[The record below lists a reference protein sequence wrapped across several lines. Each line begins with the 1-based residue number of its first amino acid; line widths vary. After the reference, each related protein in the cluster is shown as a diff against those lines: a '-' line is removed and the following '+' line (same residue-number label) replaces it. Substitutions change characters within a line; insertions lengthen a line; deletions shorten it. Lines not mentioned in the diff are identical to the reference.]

1 MSNIKRRTM
10 SALLVL
16 SLVFTVFAVNTV
28 PTHAATKT
36 LKLKASASGQTQAV
50 LTWNKISKPY
60 SGYAV
65 FRDGRIVK
73 YFGKGTTKFTDSGL
87 ASGSA
92 HSYQIKSYKKTK
104 QYYNSKKK
112 KWQNSKPKKS
122 QWKGKQTR
130 YVYSYKTKSNAVT
143 IRTAYAY
150 FTITFKNWN
159 GAVLKT
165 QSYIQGSTPSCA
177 TPSRPADA
185 NYTYTF
191 TGWSPSITTA
201 WANKTYTAQYRA
213 IAKPTYTITWKNWNG
228 IILKTDLVKAGVTPS
243 YTGSTPTRP
252 ADSDNTYTFKGWT
265 PTIVAANGNI
275 TYTAQFNTIPKPIYS
290 IKWVNW
296 NDVVLKTD
304 AVKQGVMP
312 SYTGTTPKR
321 AGSDTVIYEFTGWS
335 PTVVVANGSA
345 TYKAQFRAIP
355 KYKIEWLNWDDTVL
369 RTDYVKS
376 GTKPVYPGT
385 PTRPEDDN
393 YVYQFSGWS
402 PTVIAA
408 SGNASYKAQYT
419 PVLKNTDFTIT
430 WKNYDGS
437 VLKTST
443 VSAGNI
449 PEYTGVTPTKPE
461 DNDGVYEFNGWNPS
475 ITAVTSNTTY
485 IAKFKTIP
493 KYTITWK
500 NWDESTLAVFR
511 IKSGE
516 MPVYSGSTPTKPETD
531 QYTYTFTGWT
541 PSVVAA
547 SGNATYEATFHAVAK
562 PEPTEFDYEIHIIN
576 EPYGHGGR
584 LNVYVETNNPNR
596 ANYTISLQNASNQT
610 EQSNILNTIY
620 NGGNSSSYRDLDLSK
635 IHGCIYICSP
645 NYVGNG
651 TLLVQEIDRTNGTR
665 KTVASRS
672 ITLKDYYAEEQEWMQ
687 SVINQTTTSSMT
699 NKQKMYEI
707 CDYIEHS
714 FTYSLNDGWDGT
726 GYIDLIVDAGIP
738 YWKSKTANS
747 SSSPAFLVEF
757 GTLLGYQLHNC
768 YADYPQGSTEWE
780 NYHMCAYSEADNT
793 YYQCCPDLS
802 TGTIDPNTITIF
814 DPATYQ
820 FWGE

>member
-1 MSNIKRRTM
+1 MSNTKQKLTSI
-10 SALLVL
+10 LLVL
-16 SLVFTVFAVNTV
+16 SLVFTMFAVNTI
-28 PTHAATKT
+28 PAHAATKT

-60 SGYAV
+60 NGYAV
-65 FRDGRIVK
+65 FRDGKVIK

-112 KWQNSKPKKS
+112 KWQTSKPKAS

-130 YVYSYKTKSNAVT
+130 YVYSYKTKSNVVT

-165 QSYIQGSTPSCA
+165 QSYVQGSTPSCA

-213 IAKPTYTITWKNWNG
+213 VAKPTYTITWKNWNG
-228 IILKTDLVKAGVTPS
+228 TTLKTDSVKAGVTPS
-243 YTGSTPTRP
+243 YTGSTPTKP
-252 ADSDNTYTFKGWT
+252 ADSDNTYTFKGWS
-265 PTIVAANGNI
+265 PTVVAANGNA
-275 TYTAQFNTIPKPIYS
+275 TYTAQFTTVPKPLYS

-304 AVKQGVMP
+304 AVRQGVMP
-312 SYTGTTPKR
+312 NYTGTTPKR
-321 AGSDTVIYEFTGWS
+321 TGSDTVIYEFTGWS
-335 PTVVVANGSA
+335 PTVVAANGDA
-345 TYKAQFRAIP
+345 IYKAQFRAVP
-355 KYKIEWLNWDDTVL
+355 KYKIEWLNWDGSIL

-393 YVYQFSGWS
+393 YVYNFTGWN

-419 PVLKNTDFTIT
+419 PVPKNTSFTIT
-430 WKNYDGS
+430 WNNYNGTT
-437 VLKTST
+437 LKTDT
-443 VSAGNI
+443 YNAGEI
-449 PEYTGVTPTKPE
+449 PSYTGSTPTKPE

-475 ITAVTSNTTY
+475 ITAVTSNATY
-485 IAKFKTIP
+485 TAKFKTIP
-493 KYTITWK
+493 KYTITWT
-500 NWDESTLAVFR
+500 NWDGSTLAVSR
-511 IKSGE
+511 VKSGE

-541 PSVVAA
+541 PSVTVA
-547 SGNATYEATFHAVAK
+547 SGNVTYEANFHAVAK
-562 PEPTEFDYEIHIIN
+562 PEPTEYTYNIHFITT
-576 EPYGHGGR
+576 PYGHGGETTIY
-584 LNVYVETNNPNR
+584 LETNNPNKFDYDLGLL
-596 ANYTISLQNASNQT
+596 NSNNQT
-610 EQSNILNTIY
+610 KKLNIVAGIY
-620 NGGNSSSYRDLDLSK
+620 SGSSSTTYTDLDTSNFT
-635 IHGCIYICSP
+635 GYICRCAPECS
-645 NYVGNG
+645 GNCTFVVYEYDDSG
-651 TLLVQEIDRTNGTR
+651 TER
-665 KTVASRS
+665 VAASKAVY
-672 ITLKDYYAEEQEWMQ
+672 IKDYYEEEDAWMQ
-687 SVINQTTTSSMT
+687 SVINQVTTSSMT
-699 NKQKMYEI
+699 NKEKIQAISTYLK
-707 CDYIEHS
+707 S
-714 FTYSLNDGWDGT
+714 NFTYPWRDTSGNFLYLITEESL
-726 GYIDLIVDAGIP
+726 P
-738 YWKSKTANS
+738 YWEKEKLNS
-747 SSSPAFLVEF
+747 YTSPAVLVEF
-757 GTLLGYQLHNC
+757 GTLLNYPLHNC
-768 YADYPQGSTEWE
+768 YNDYPEGSSEWQSLH
-780 NYHMCAYSEADNT
+780 NYAYSEADNA
-793 YYQCCPDLS
+793 YFSALPDPNS
-802 TGTIDPNTITIF
+802 GTIDPNSIPKF
-814 DPATYQ
+814 NPNTYD